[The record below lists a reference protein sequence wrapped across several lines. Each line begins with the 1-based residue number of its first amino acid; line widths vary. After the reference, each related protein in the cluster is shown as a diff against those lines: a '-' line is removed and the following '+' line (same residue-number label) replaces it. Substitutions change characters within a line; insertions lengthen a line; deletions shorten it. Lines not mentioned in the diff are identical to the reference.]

1 MPQIGLGV
9 YKMTDSEETIQAIT
23 TALDVGYRAID
34 TASYYFNEEEVGKA
48 IKQSKIPREDIFV
61 TTKVWNDDQGY
72 DETLRAFEKSLRL
85 LDVDY
90 IDAYLVNWPVP
101 RSEEHT
107 SELQSRGD

>member
-1 MPQIGLGV
+1 MTIRLRNGVKMPQIGLGV

-72 DETLRAFEKSLRL
+72 DETLREIGRASCRE
-85 LDVDY
+85 
-90 IDAYLVNWPVP
+90 
-101 RSEEHT
+101 
-107 SELQSRGD
+107 GM